1 MLFASRNKSCGAFH
15 RIKPLYLIKRKI
27 NMISFCFG
35 FEHIFVKIY
44 IATDDKICSNV
55 YEKSN
60 CFGFEHIFVKI
71 YIATDDKICS
81 NVYEKSKN
89 WSDSSVSVWRSNDS
103 KCSLRHSLV
112 HYLLREDCFLSSLFC
127 DKKAEE
133 SN

>member
-1 MLFASRNKSCGAFH
+1 MCSVKRFTVEESVELLEFWSLFASRNKSCGTFH

-44 IATDDKICSNV
+44 IV
-55 YEKSN
+55 
-60 CFGFEHIFVKI
+60 
-71 YIATDDKICS
+71 TDDKICS
-81 NVYEKSKN
+81 NVYEKSKK
-89 WSDSSVSVWRSNDS
+89 WSDSSVSVWCSNDS